1 MRRRLLSLLATIPL
15 RNPTVKVDTIIVN
28 NVG

>member
-1 MRRRLLSLLATIPL
+1 MCRHLLSLLATIPL
-15 RNPTVKVDTIIVN
+15 RNPTAKVDTIIVN